1 MGSLSKKITAL
12 ALTLTLGSILF
23 PGASSALTVE
33 ELQAQIA
40 QLQAQ
45 LQQLLQ
51 QLAELQGGAPTGGIP
66 GIPEG
71 FSFEKNLYYGM
82 SDPDVKY
89 LQIVL
94 NSDPDTQ
101 LATEGPGS
109 PGNET
114 QYFGPL
120 TKAAVIKFQEKYADE
135 VLAPWGLT
143 EGTGF
148 VGTTTRAK
156 LNELITVT
164 PPTPACSDY
173 TTEEECTAA
182 GCYWYEGAC
191 HSEPQEV
198 VEGVLRV
205 RLADDTPAA
214 GIVPSDAMAEFAKFA
229 FENTGTEAIT
239 IESLKFKRFGVGSP
253 SDFDGVYLFQGDIRL
268 TPGRTVSASTNYVEF
283 NNIDVEVPGGETIY
297 LSIWV
302 DGDGASTEQH
312 GFKLESADDIT
323 ATADV
328 EGDFPIEGNLMA
340 FSNVDEGV
348 LTINSDGT
356 VSNPTIGETE
366 APVEK
371 FSLTAANEDIDLYRI
386 AFEQTGTADLDEIT
400 NWGIYYADEK
410 IGTGTVSGDTI
421 TFVLDEPFEI
431 EEGQTKIFEIKADIG
446 AGVDPGDTIDL
457 EIDEPIDVYGIGQ
470 SFGFGVA
477 VTDNHNGDNVTVQ
490 GGTVTFTDQGPNA
503 GDVKIDGNDVVFLRF
518 TLSAGVDITVDDLDV
533 VIDTNGG
540 SQPNDLSDVRI
551 RNAETGETLMGPKT
565 PTSTTANGSEKL
577 DFTSDF
583 DVSAGE
589 TLTLEITAD
598 IDDGVQAGED
608 FRICLAMSAGTV
620 CGAANC
626 AGPVIKDAENNTIT
640 DIVPSTDITGEWM
653 NAVSSY
659 LTVALASSPTGS
671 IHVQNSTD
679 IPALGVIFGAGE
691 ASDIEVTDLTVKFTC
706 ANNTGATVEPEDVIS
721 AVYLE
726 DEAGALIAGPEA
738 VNSTSDSATFDGLNI
753 EIGAGETEKV
763 IVTVDIGPLSAA
775 VACYADILGSA
786 GTTTNVTAY
795 DEDGSAVTVYDE
807 DGSGTNGDWQT
818 DTHLNDPGTLAADQD
833 NADAEVELEFITA
846 GRLLIEDYSPA
857 VSESII
863 VGGSTDV
870 LIDKISFTSE
880 YEGMYVEKLTFT
892 ATNADSF
899 DGVTIEYP
907 DETGAIVSQSADFV
921 EATSSVTFSGMT
933 MYVPKDETVTLTI
946 KADIKSVADPAVS
959 SGDII
964 DVDWDHDGDIKV
976 VSASGTVDEN
986 AADNSGLITDTAGT
1000 VSGFSADITSTD
1012 HYVYATKPTF
1022 ALNSGS
1028 PSGSRTPSTT
1038 DTVLIFDITADANKA
1053 VKVRQGDQN
1062 EADSATNWGGADS
1075 DATITITADTS
1086 NYVESTG
1093 SVKFA
1098 PSGADTLTK
1107 IYFDAYADNGNAVVD
1122 LSGYTGVCFW
1132 IRTDDADGTT
1142 AGQLTF
1148 DMSEADQTLTTSSA
1162 SDDLPAL
1169 SGNSAWEFVCID
1181 FGDATTTRDAVKSW
1195 GIKISGGIAA
1205 DKSIWIDDV
1214 RFYKEKITVDFAS
1227 DASLNTSGNA
1237 TSATLLQGSTIVA
1250 QGYVNVSSTSAASV
1264 TFIPVGTYGTIN
1276 IPAGETETFSVVINT
1291 TSIVNNQGTEDDL
1304 LTPSI
1309 TYGTSSSAGDFY
1321 WYDGYTTVTWN
1332 DTPGLVLTGNTLVY

>member
-23 PGASSALTVE
+23 PGASSAQTVE
-33 ELQAQIA
+33 ELQEQIA

-66 GIPEG
+66 GIPAG

-94 NSDPDTQ
+94 NSDPETQ

-148 VGTTTRAK
+148 VGSTTRAK

-164 PPTPACSDY
+164 PPTPTCSDY

-182 GCYWYEGAC
+182 GCYWYEDAC
-191 HSEPQEV
+191 HSEPQA

-253 SDFDGVYLFQGDIRL
+253 SDFDGVYLFQGDTRL

-302 DGDGASTEQH
+302 DGDGASTQQH

-340 FSNVDEGV
+340 FSNVTEGV
-348 LTINSDGT
+348 LTVNSDGT

-371 FSLTAANEDIDLYRI
+371 FSLTAANEDIDLWRI

-431 EEGQTKIFEIKADIG
+431 GEGQTKIFEIKADIG

-457 EIDEPIDVYGIGQ
+457 EIDEAIDVYGIGQ

-477 VTDNHNGDNVTVQ
+477 VTDNQSGDNVTVQ

-620 CGAANC
+620 CGATA
-626 AGPVIKDAENNTIT
+626 AAPVIKDAENNTIT
-640 DIVPSTDITGEWM
+640 DIVPSTNITGEWM

-706 ANNTGATVEPEDVIS
+706 ADATPSTVQPEDVIS

-738 VNSTSDSATFDGLNI
+738 VNSTSDSVTFDGLNI

-807 DGSGTNGDWQT
+807 DGSGTSGDWQT
-818 DTHLNDPGTLAADQD
+818 DSNLNDPGTLDADQD

-933 MYVPKDETVTLTI
+933 MYVPKNDTVTLTI

-959 SGDII
+959 SGDTI
-964 DVDWDHDGDIKV
+964 DVDWDYDGDIKV
-976 VSASGTVDEN
+976 VSASGTVDED
-986 AADNSGLITDTAGT
+986 ATDNSGLITDTAGT
-1000 VSGFSADITSTD
+1000 VSGFAANITSTD

-1022 ALNSGS
+1022 ALNSAS

-1038 DTVLIFDITADANKA
+1038 DTVLIFDVTADANKA
-1053 VKVRQGDQN
+1053 VKVRQGDQ
-1062 EADSATNWGGADS
+1062 ERCESAPTAIGADS
-1075 DATITITADTS
+1075 TGTSTTKVEGSYSGKLMDSTALANGDGIEYDQGATGILDDYAYVSFWFYWHDAGGANALPADDIAFHVADTS
-1086 NYVESTG
+1086 GNIDHERAFGTSSTTYSEDTWHFIELQMPAGTG
-1093 SVKFA
+1093 SADRYFGININDNTIA
-1098 PSGADTLTK
+1098 GAN
-1107 IYFDAYADNGNAVVD
+1107 AGNYI
-1122 LSGYTGVCFW
+1122 L
-1132 IRTDDADGTT
+1132 
-1142 AGQLTF
+1142 
-1148 DMSEADQTLTTSSA
+1148 
-1162 SDDLPAL
+1162 
-1169 SGNSAWEFVCID
+1169 
-1181 FGDATTTRDAVKSW
+1181 
-1195 GIKISGGIAA
+1195 
-1205 DKSIWIDDV
+1205 IDDI
-1214 RFYKEKITVDFAS
+1214 RFYNEKITVDFAS
-1227 DASLNTSGNA
+1227 DASLSTSGNA